1 MPNFHEDFRRDM
13 VPPSER
19 STGLVFAGVAF
30 LIAAFSYRTFA
41 VWTSALGLSL
51 GLIVLS
57 LFAPAVLKPL
67 NLLWFRLS
75 TMLYKVFN
83 PLVMW
88 VLYLVAIVPAG
99 ILMQLFRDPL
109 QTRRQGNRNTYWL
122 HVSSDDAKIGSM
134 KDQF

>member
-1 MPNFHEDFRRDM
+1 MANFHEDFRRDV

-30 LIAAFSYRTFA
+30 LIAALSYRTFA
-41 VWTSALGLSL
+41 VWTSALALSL
-51 GLIVLS
+51 GLMALS

-88 VLYLVAIVPAG
+88 ILYLVAIVPAG

-122 HVSSDDAKIGSM
+122 HVSSDAKIGSM
-134 KDQF
+134 KNQF

>member
-1 MPNFHEDFRRDM
+1 MANFHEDFRRVM

-19 STGLVFAGVAF
+19 STGLVFAGVTLF
-30 LIAAFSYRTFA
+30 IAALSYRTFA

-51 GLIVLS
+51 GLMALS

-122 HVSSDDAKIGSM
+122 HASSDAKIGSM
-134 KDQF
+134 KNQF